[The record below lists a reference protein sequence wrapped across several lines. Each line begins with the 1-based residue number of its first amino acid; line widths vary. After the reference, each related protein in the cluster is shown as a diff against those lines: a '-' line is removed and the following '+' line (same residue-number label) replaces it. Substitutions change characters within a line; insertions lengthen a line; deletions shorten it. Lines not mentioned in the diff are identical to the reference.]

1 MKKNTNGPRNTSIR
15 LKPSEQRF
23 IIIFGDLL
31 SACLALLIAL
41 YIWASGDSWYHF
53 SVEFLKYRAPAWFYL
68 LPLIWLVLMVDTYDT
83 QKSVNMRQ
91 TLRGIGLVFLISAV
105 AYLIIYFAVEPN
117 SLPRLGVA
125 IFIIAATLLTLLWR
139 LIYVKTFASVSKQQR
154 VLIIGAG
161 KAGTALVGVIS
172 ELDPP
177 PFKLIGLID
186 DDPAKLGA
194 SIHGTPI
201 LGNHESMAEII
212 ANQGITDL
220 ILAISNEM
228 NQGMFQGILTAQ
240 EEGINL
246 STMTETYEE
255 LSGRVPIELL
265 ESDWVVRAFLDRT
278 PTSGFY
284 RISKRL
290 LDLVLGLF
298 GFVLLVVLFPLLAVI
313 ILIDSGRPI
322 IFTQERLGRGGKSYT
337 ILKFRTMKSKID
349 MEKEAL
355 VTAVNDPRITRIG
368 KLLRKSHLDELPQII
383 NVLRGEMSWVGPRSE
398 RVELVR
404 VFQREIPF
412 YRARLLVKP
421 GITGWAQIHQAYAE
435 TIEETA
441 TKLQYDLYYI
451 EHATIWMDLII
462 LLRTVGSVLG
472 FKGR

>member
-53 SVEFLKYRAPAWFYL
+53 SVEFLKYRAPTWFYL

-83 QKSVNMRQ
+83 QKSANMRQ

-298 GFVLLVVLFPLLAVI
+298 GLVLMVVLFPLLAVV

-355 VTAVNDPRITRIG
+355 VTTVNDPRITRIG

>member
-1 MKKNTNGPRNTSIR
+1 MNTTGTRNTKIR
-15 LKPSEQRF
+15 LKLSEQRF
-23 IIIFGDLL
+23 ILVLGDLL
-31 SACLALLIAL
+31 AATIAL
-41 YIWASGDSWYHF
+41 FVALYVWASGDSWYRF

-68 LPLIWLVLMVDTYDT
+68 LPFIWLILLVDTYDT
-83 QKSVNMRQ
+83 RKSANLRQ
-91 TLRGIGLVFLISAV
+91 TLRSIGMVFLGSVIV
-105 AYLIIYFAVEPN
+105 YLVIYFAVEPN

-125 IFIIAATLLTLLWR
+125 VFIVSATLLTLLWR
-139 LIYVKTFASVSKQQR
+139 LIYVRTFTSFSRQQR
-154 VLIIGAG
+154 VLIVGAG
-161 KAGTALVGVIS
+161 KAGTALVEVIY

-186 DDPAKLGA
+186 DDPAKLGTN
-194 SIHGTPI
+194 IHGSPI
-201 LGNHESMAEII
+201 LGNHESMTEII

-228 NQGMFQGILTAQ
+228 NHGMFQSILTAQ

-246 STMTETYEE
+246 TTMTDTYEN
-255 LSGRVPIELL
+255 LSGRVPIDLL
-265 ESDWVVRAFLDRT
+265 ESDWVVRAFLERA

-290 LDLVLGLF
+290 MDLVLGLI
-298 GFVLLVVLFPLLAVI
+298 GLIGLAILFPLLALI
-313 ILIDSGRPI
+313 ILIDSGRPV
-322 IFTQERLGRGGKSYT
+322 IFTQKRLGRGGKPYT
-337 ILKFRTMKSKID
+337 IYKLRTMKSRSD

-355 VTAVNDPRITRIG
+355 VTTTNDPRITRIG
-368 KLLRKSHLDELPQII
+368 RFLRKSHLDELPQII
-383 NVLRGEMSWVGPRSE
+383 NVLRGEMSFVGPRSE

-404 VFQREIPF
+404 VFQREVPF
-412 YRARLLVKP
+412 YRARMLVKP

-451 EHATIWMDLII
+451 EHASILMDLNI

>member
-83 QKSVNMRQ
+83 QKSANMRQ

-435 TIEETA
+435 TIEETS

-451 EHATIWMDLII
+451 EHATIWMDIII

>member
-83 QKSVNMRQ
+83 QKSANMRQ

-337 ILKFRTMKSKID
+337 ILKFRTMKSKVD
-349 MEKEAL
+349 MEKVAL
-355 VTAVNDPRITRIG
+355 VTTVNDPRITRIG

-383 NVLRGEMSWVGPRSE
+383 NVLRGEMSFVGPRSE
-398 RVELVR
+398 RGELVQI
-404 VFQREIPF
+404 FQIEIPF
-412 YRARLLVKP
+412 YRARMLVKP

>member
-1 MKKNTNGPRNTSIR
+1 MTKNTTGTHSTKVR
-15 LKPSEQRF
+15 LTPSELRF
-23 IIIFGDLL
+23 ILVLGDF
-31 SACLALLIAL
+31 LAASIALVIAL
-41 YIWASGDSWYHF
+41 YVWASGDSWYRF

-68 LPLIWLVLMVDTYDT
+68 LPLFWIILLVDTYDT
-83 QKSVNMRQ
+83 RKSANLRQ
-91 TLRGIGLVFLISAV
+91 TLRTIGLVFLASVI
-105 AYLIIYFAVEPN
+105 AYLVIYFAVEPN

-125 IFIIAATLLTLLWR
+125 VFIVGATLLTLLWR
-139 LIYVKTFASVSKQQR
+139 LIFVRTFSSVSKQQR
-154 VLIIGAG
+154 VLIVGAG
-161 KAGTALVGVIS
+161 KAGTALVQVIS

-186 DDPAKLGA
+186 DDPSKLGTNN
-194 SIHGTPI
+194 HGFPI

-228 NQGMFQGILTAQ
+228 NHGMFQSILTAQ
-240 EEGINL
+240 EDGINL
-246 STMTETYEE
+246 ATMTDTFEN

-265 ESDWVVRAFLDRT
+265 ESDWVIRAFLDRA

-284 RISKRL
+284 RMAKRL
-290 LDLVLGLF
+290 MDLLLALLGLIAMA
-298 GFVLLVVLFPLLAVI
+298 LISPLLALI

-322 IFTQERLGRGGKSYT
+322 IFTQKRLGKGGKPYM
-337 ILKFRTMKSKID
+337 IYKFRTMKLRAD

-355 VTAVNDPRITRIG
+355 VTANNDPRITRVG
-368 KLLRKSHLDELPQII
+368 RFLRKAHLDELPQII
-383 NVLRGEMSWVGPRSE
+383 NVLRGEMSFVGPRSE

-404 VFQREIPF
+404 VFQKEVPF
-412 YRARLLVKP
+412 YRARMLVKP

-451 EHATIWMDLII
+451 EHASIWMDLNI
-462 LLRTVGSVLG
+462 LLRTFGSVLG

>member
-298 GFVLLVVLFPLLAVI
+298 GFVLLVVLFPLLAVV

-337 ILKFRTMKSKID
+337 ILKFRTMKSKVD

-355 VTAVNDPRITRIG
+355 VTTVNDPRITRIG

>member
-1 MKKNTNGPRNTSIR
+1 MTKKTSGTHTTKFR
-15 LKPSEQRF
+15 LKPSELRF
-23 IIIFGDLL
+23 ILVLGDFLAA
-31 SACLALLIAL
+31 SIALLIAL

-68 LPLIWLVLMVDTYDT
+68 LPFIWLILLVDTYDSR
-83 QKSVNMRQ
+83 KSANLRQ
-91 TLRGIGLVFLISAV
+91 TLRGISMVFLGSAII
-105 AYLIIYFAVEPN
+105 YLVIYFAAEPN

-125 IFIIAATLLTLLWR
+125 VFIVSATLLTLLWR
-139 LIYVKTFASVSKQQR
+139 LIYVRTFTSVSRQQR
-154 VLIIGAG
+154 VLIVGAG
-161 KAGTALVGVIS
+161 KAGSALVEVIS

-186 DDPAKLGA
+186 DDPAKLG
-194 SIHGTPI
+194 SNILGIPI

-228 NQGMFQGILTAQ
+228 NHGMFQSILTAQ

-246 STMTETYEE
+246 ATMTDTYES
-255 LSGRVPIELL
+255 LSGRVPIDLL
-265 ESDWVVRAFLDRT
+265 ESDWVVRAFLDRA

-284 RISKRL
+284 RIAKRL
-290 LDLVLGLF
+290 LDLLLGLV
-298 GFVLLVVLFPLLAVI
+298 GLVALALLFPLIALV
-313 ILIDSGRPI
+313 ILIDSGRPV
-322 IFTQERLGRGGKSYT
+322 IFTQKRLGRGGKPYM
-337 ILKFRTMKSKID
+337 IYKFRTMKSSLD

-355 VTAVNDPRITRIG
+355 VTATNDPRITGIG
-368 KLLRKSHLDELPQII
+368 KFLRKAHLDELPQII
-383 NVLRGEMSWVGPRSE
+383 NVLRGEMSLVGPRSE
-398 RVELVR
+398 RVELVQ
-404 VFQREIPF
+404 VFQKEVPF
-412 YRARLLVKP
+412 YRARMLVKP

-435 TIEETA
+435 TIAETA

-451 EHATIWMDLII
+451 EHASIWMDLNI

>member
-139 LIYVKTFASVSKQQR
+139 LIYVKSFASVSKQQR

-177 PFKLIGLID
+177 PFKLLGLID
-186 DDPAKLGA
+186 DDPAKLGT
-194 SIHGTPI
+194 SIHGSPI

-212 ANQGITDL
+212 TNQGITDL

-228 NQGMFQGILTAQ
+228 NQGMFQSILTAQ

-246 STMTETYEE
+246 STMTETYEK
-255 LSGRVPIELL
+255 LSGRVPIDLL

-298 GFVLLVVLFPLLAVI
+298 GLVLMVVLFPLLAVV

-337 ILKFRTMKSKID
+337 ILKFRTMKSKVD

-355 VTAVNDPRITRIG
+355 VTTVNDPRITRIG

-462 LLRTVGSVLG
+462 LLRTVGSVFG

>member
-1 MKKNTNGPRNTSIR
+1 MNTTGTRNTKIR
-15 LKPSEQRF
+15 LKLSEQRF
-23 IIIFGDLL
+23 ILVLGDLL
-31 SACLALLIAL
+31 AATIAL
-41 YIWASGDSWYHF
+41 FVALYVWASGDSWYRF
-53 SVEFLKYRAPAWFYL
+53 SVDFLKYRAPVWFYL
-68 LPLIWLVLMVDTYDT
+68 LPLIWLILLVDTYDT
-83 QKSVNMRQ
+83 RKSANLRQ
-91 TLRGIGLVFLISAV
+91 TLRGIGMVFLGSVIV
-105 AYLIIYFAVEPN
+105 YLVIYFAVEPN

-125 IFIIAATLLTLLWR
+125 VFIVTATLLTLLWR
-139 LIYVKTFASVSKQQR
+139 LVYVRTFTSVSRQQR
-154 VLIIGAG
+154 VLIVGAG
-161 KAGTALVGVIS
+161 KAGTALVEVIS

-186 DDPAKLGA
+186 DDPAKLGTN
-194 SIHGTPI
+194 IHGSPI
-201 LGNHESMAEII
+201 LGNHESMTEII

-228 NQGMFQGILTAQ
+228 NHGMFQSILTAQ

-246 STMTETYEE
+246 TTMTDTYEN
-255 LSGRVPIELL
+255 LSGRVPIDLL
-265 ESDWVVRAFLDRT
+265 ESDWVVRAFLERA

-290 LDLVLGLF
+290 MDLVLGLT
-298 GFVLLVVLFPLLAVI
+298 GLIGLAILFPLLALI
-313 ILIDSGRPI
+313 ILIDSGRPV
-322 IFTQERLGRGGKSYT
+322 IFTQKRLGRGGKPYT
-337 ILKFRTMKSKID
+337 IYKLRTMKSRSD

-355 VTAVNDPRITRIG
+355 VTTTNDPRITRIG
-368 KLLRKSHLDELPQII
+368 RFLRKSHLDELPQII
-383 NVLRGEMSWVGPRSE
+383 NVLRGEMSFVGPRSE

-404 VFQREIPF
+404 VFQREVPF
-412 YRARLLVKP
+412 YRARMLVKP

-451 EHATIWMDLII
+451 EHASIWMDFNI

>member
-1 MKKNTNGPRNTSIR
+1 MNTTGTRNTKIR
-15 LKPSEQRF
+15 LKLSEQRF
-23 IIIFGDLL
+23 ILVLGDLL
-31 SACLALLIAL
+31 AATIAL
-41 YIWASGDSWYHF
+41 FVALYVWASGDSWYRF

-68 LPLIWLVLMVDTYDT
+68 LPFIWLILLVDTYDT
-83 QKSVNMRQ
+83 RKSANLRQ
-91 TLRGIGLVFLISAV
+91 TLRSIGMVFLGSVIV
-105 AYLIIYFAVEPN
+105 YLVIYFAVEPN

-125 IFIIAATLLTLLWR
+125 VFIVSATLLTLLWR
-139 LIYVKTFASVSKQQR
+139 LIYVRTFTSFSRQQR
-154 VLIIGAG
+154 VLIVGAG
-161 KAGTALVGVIS
+161 KAGTALVEVIY

-186 DDPAKLGA
+186 DDPAKLGTN
-194 SIHGTPI
+194 IHGSPI
-201 LGNHESMAEII
+201 LGNHESMTEII

-228 NQGMFQGILTAQ
+228 NHGMFQSILTAQ

-246 STMTETYEE
+246 TTMTDTYEN
-255 LSGRVPIELL
+255 LSGRVPIDLL
-265 ESDWVVRAFLDRT
+265 ESDWVVRAFLERA

-290 LDLVLGLF
+290 MDLVLGLI
-298 GFVLLVVLFPLLAVI
+298 GLIGLAILFPLLALI
-313 ILIDSGRPI
+313 ILIDSGRPV
-322 IFTQERLGRGGKSYT
+322 IFTQKRLGRGGKPYS
-337 ILKFRTMKSKID
+337 IIKFRTMKSKSD

-355 VTAVNDPRITRIG
+355 VTATNDPRITRIG
-368 KLLRKSHLDELPQII
+368 KFLRKAHLDELPQII
-383 NVLRGEMSWVGPRSE
+383 NVLQGEMSFVGPRSE

-404 VFQREIPF
+404 VFQREVPF
-412 YRARLLVKP
+412 YRARMLVKP

-451 EHATIWMDLII
+451 EHASILMDLNI

>member
-1 MKKNTNGPRNTSIR
+1 MKKNTNGPRSASIR
-15 LKPSEQRF
+15 LQPSEQRF
-23 IIIFGDLL
+23 IIIIGDFL

-53 SVEFLKYRAPAWFYL
+53 SVEFLKYRAPTWFYL

-83 QKSVNMRQ
+83 QKSANMRQ

-298 GFVLLVVLFPLLAVI
+298 GFVLLVVLFPLLAVV

-337 ILKFRTMKSKID
+337 ILKFRTMKSKVD

-355 VTAVNDPRITRIG
+355 VTTVNDPRITRIG

-435 TIEETA
+435 TIEETS

-451 EHATIWMDLII
+451 EHATIWMDIII